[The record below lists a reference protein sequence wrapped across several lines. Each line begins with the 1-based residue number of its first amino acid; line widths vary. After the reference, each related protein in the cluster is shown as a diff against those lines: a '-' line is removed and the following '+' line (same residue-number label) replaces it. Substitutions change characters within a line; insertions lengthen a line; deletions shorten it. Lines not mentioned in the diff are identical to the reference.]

1 MPPQY
6 GVGRGR
12 VGNGHVGP
20 AGVVNGPVVVPLAPP
35 SEGTVNVW
43 HDRVDPQLIKSII
56 QNPQDYYVNVHNS
69 DFPAGATRGQLGK

>member
-20 AGVVNGPVVVPLAPP
+20 AGVNGPVVVPLAPP
-35 SEGTVNVW
+35 SEGTVNACTTG
-43 HDRVDPQLIKSII
+43 VDPQLIKSII

-69 DFPAGATRGQLGK
+69 DFPAGAIRGQLGK